1 MLVNTPIPSQ
11 TIVQRTILQTN
22 YHSTNTPPTIANI
35 EDLKQSNNFLD
46 SILQNLNSALFVVDS
61 SARLVG
67 FNDNNHLLFSRAEH
81 DIIGHVFGNT
91 CGCFYAE
98 KYNKT
103 CGTTPKC
110 GSCNIRKTI
119 ISCFSTKEPKRNVPI
134 DHTFIKNNIAKKK
147 DLMFSTKYI
156 KYQEQELVLI
166 IVDDITELEN
176 QKKEIIQSKNKLIGS
191 IEYAKRIQQA
201 ILPTTKKLK
210 SILNDYFLLYKPR
223 DIVSGDFYYAAEI
236 GDWKIALVADCTG
249 HGVPGAFMSLLSI
262 TYLREIIEKDKI
274 VRPDIILN
282 ELRKSIMRALYKENN
297 NLALI
302 DLNEDAMEDVIES
315 LSDGL
320 DISVC
325 ALNTKTR
332 ELDFAGAN
340 NSLYLIRNNRLHEYK
355 GDRMP
360 VGYYLKMDKFSYI
373 KIKLQKN
380 DQVYMSSDGFP
391 DQFGGSEGKKLK
403 RKRFKEMLLEISIL
417 PMYSQGEKLEKA
429 YELWRGNNDQIDDV
443 CVIGIKSN

>member
-1 MLVNTPIPSQ
+1 MLVNNPTPLQNIPETYRPKPINSI
-11 TIVQRTILQTN
+11 TRN
-22 YHSTNTPPTIANI
+22 ANI
-35 EDLKQSNNFLD
+35 DKLEDLKKSNNFVN

-61 SARLVG
+61 EARLIG
-67 FNDNNHLLFSRAEH
+67 FNDNNHLLFTRAEH
-81 DIIGHVFGNT
+81 DIIGHIFGNT
-91 CGCFYAE
+91 CGCAYAE
-98 KYNKT
+98 EYNSL

-119 ISCFSTKEPKRNVPI
+119 VNCFTTKEPKRNIRI
-134 DHTFIKNNIAKKK
+134 DHPFTKEDIKQRKE
-147 DLMFSTKYI
+147 LMFSTKYI
-156 KYQEQELVLI
+156 PYNGQDLVLI

-176 QKKEIIQSKNKLIGS
+176 QKKEILQSKNEIIGS

-201 ILPTTKKLK
+201 VLPMKSKLNNILG
-210 SILNDYFLLYKPR
+210 DYFLLYKPR
-223 DIVSGDFYYAAEI
+223 DIVSGDFYFAAEV
-236 GDWKIALVADCTG
+236 GEWKIALVADCTG

-302 DLNEDAMEDVIES
+302 DLNEDTMDDVIES

-325 ALNTKTR
+325 AVNTKTR
-332 ELDFAGAN
+332 ELNFAGAN
-340 NSLYLIRNNRLHEYK
+340 NSLYLIRNNRLEEYK

-360 VGYYLKMDKFSYI
+360 VGYYLKMDKFSFCNI
-373 KIKLQKN
+373 NLEKGDKI
-380 DQVYMSSDGFP
+380 YMSSDGFQ

-403 RKRFKEMLLEISIL
+403 HKRFKEMLLEMSVL
-417 PMYSQGEKLEKA
+417 PMKMQGHKLEEA
-429 YELWRGNNDQIDDV
+429 YESWKGSNNQIDDV
-443 CVIGIKSN
+443 CVIGIKVE